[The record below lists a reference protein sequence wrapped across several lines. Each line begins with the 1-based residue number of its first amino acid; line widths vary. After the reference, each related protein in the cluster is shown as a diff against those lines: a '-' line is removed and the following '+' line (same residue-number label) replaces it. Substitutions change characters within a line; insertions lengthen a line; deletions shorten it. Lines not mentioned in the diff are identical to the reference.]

1 MTIFNRI
8 AIAVSLLILGFFV
21 APLGFSSWN
30 KLKQDK
36 HLSFHRASRPS
47 IAELSRRVR
56 ESDTTDPLG
65 RITIE
70 RELASEIYGLD
81 HPYNRY
87 DPQAIWTHKPNLDAR
102 RPFKEHPKGAWTMR
116 TNSLGMRRDTE
127 VQSASP
133 DLRVLVVGDSHVDGI
148 CDNSENLCAVAE
160 ASLRRAHPGLSIEVL
175 NCARGGHSMWNYLGV
190 IEKYAELAPDIVI
203 VTTFAGNDFTDLLML
218 GHLFEGSKSK
228 GLTPEGKLKRE
239 EVIALS
245 PHIMG
250 QGYGSLYFF
259 KERPG
264 ELSFA
269 LETTASLLQQIKR
282 TCRESGAELMLMYLP
297 SPLSFERE
305 QLAHVELESRVILG
319 LTEEDL
325 ALPRIISERF
335 LEISASLEIPAI
347 DLGATLDGCAET
359 CFWQTDLHLSVEG
372 HQKVGARL
380 AEWIGSSASLR
391 EHL

>member
-8 AIAVSLLILGFFV
+8 AIAVSLLILAFFV

-36 HLSFHRASRPS
+36 HLSFHRASRPV

-65 RITIE
+65 RITIG
-70 RELASEIYGLD
+70 RELANEIYGLD

-87 DPQAIWTHKPNLDAR
+87 DPQAIWTHEPNLNAR

-127 VQSASP
+127 VQSTSP

-160 ASLRRAHPGLSIEVL
+160 ASLRRTHPGRSIEVL

-190 IEKYAELAPDIVI
+190 IEKHAELAPDIVI
-203 VTTFAGNDFTDLLML
+203 VTTFAGNDFTDILML
-218 GHLFEGSKSK
+218 GHIFDGSKSR
-228 GLTPEGKLKRE
+228 GLSAEGKERRE
-239 EVIALS
+239 EMIALS
-245 PHIMG
+245 PHILG
-250 QGYGSLYFF
+250 QGYGSLLFF

-269 LETTASLLQQIKR
+269 LETTASLLRQIKR
-282 TCRESGAELMLMYLP
+282 TCQESGAELMLMYLP

-305 QLAHVELESRVILG
+305 QLPHQELESRLILG

-325 ALPRIISERF
+325 ALPRLISERF

-347 DLGATLDGCAET
+347 DLSTTLEDCALT
-359 CFWQTDLHLSVEG
+359 CFWATDLHLSVEG
-372 HQKVGARL
+372 HQRVGARL
-380 AEWIGSSASLR
+380 AEWIESSAVIAEQL
-391 EHL
+391 

>member
-8 AIAVSLLILGFFV
+8 AIAVSLLILAFFV

-36 HLSFHRASRPS
+36 HLSFHRAPRPA

-70 RELASEIYGLD
+70 RDLASEIYGLD

-87 DPQAIWTHKPNLDAR
+87 DPQAIWTHEPDLNAR
-102 RPFKEHPKGAWTMR
+102 RSFKEHPKGAWTMR

-127 VQSASP
+127 VQNTSP

-148 CDNSENLCAVAE
+148 CNNSENLCAVAE
-160 ASLRRAHPGLSIEVL
+160 TSLQQAHPGRNIEVL

-190 IEKYAELAPDIVI
+190 IEKHAELAPDIVI
-203 VTTFAGNDFTDLLML
+203 VTTFAGNDFTDVLML
-218 GHLFEGSKSK
+218 GHIFKGSKSK
-228 GLTPEGKLKRE
+228 GLSTEGKERRE
-239 EVIALS
+239 EVIALR
-245 PHIMG
+245 PHILG
-250 QGYGSLYFF
+250 QGYGSLLLF

-264 ELSFA
+264 ELSFS
-269 LETTASLLQQIKR
+269 LETTARLLEQIKR
-282 TCRESGAELMLMYLP
+282 TCQENGAELLLMYLP

-305 QLAHVELESRVILG
+305 GLAQEELESRATLG

-325 ALPRIISERF
+325 ALPRFLSERF
-335 LEISASLEIPAI
+335 QEISAALGIPTI

-359 CFWQTDLHLSVEG
+359 CFWETDLHLSVEG
-372 HQKVGARL
+372 HQRVGTRL
-380 AEWIGSSASLR
+380 AEWIESSTSVR
-391 EHL
+391 ENL